1 MTDSSPGVCGG
12 IQEVV
17 VGEGWEDV
25 IPHHNNSQSA
35 LIMQFNLEATPKVP
49 TCPVECQPPLEE
61 KKKKNSVETLTG
73 TSPLSDDKNPVCLSS
88 YYST

>member
-61 KKKKNSVETLTG
+61 KKKKTQWK
-73 TSPLSDDKNPVCLSS
+73 P
-88 YYST
+88 